1 MNNSS
6 VILLDIDDT
15 ILPSIS
21 THAGLIKDN
30 VDLFII
36 NINRLSIICKK
47 WDIKIALLTDWST
60 QMLFDESTGNII
72 YNGSNKLERALW
84 KKFYD
89 ELNEHIVDFRQNTT
103 KQTYIKQYIQSI
115 KYKNVIVLDDTD
127 FSSCVNHNNHSY
139 YLQGTGFI
147 CNKMI
152 TKIKNIVEKQG

>member
-47 WDIKIALLTDWST
+47 
-60 QMLFDESTGNII
+60 M
-72 YNGSNKLERALW
+72 
-84 KKFYD
+84 
-89 ELNEHIVDFRQNTT
+89 EH
-103 KQTYIKQYIQSI
+103 
-115 KYKNVIVLDDTD
+115 
-127 FSSCVNHNNHSY
+127 
-139 YLQGTGFI
+139 
-147 CNKMI
+147 
-152 TKIKNIVEKQG
+152 